1 MEAVYTLNEKQIEQL
16 HQLYQGESWSRH
28 RSLTE
33 TQHGVSG
40 SQICIGLVDT
50 ENNLV
55 AFTRVLTDFIFKALI
70 FDVIVSPKYRGDG
83 LGDLLVTLVKNHPDL
98 AQVKHFELYCL
109 SPLQPF
115 YKKHGFSLDVDHM
128 QLMRF
133 TRS

>member
-16 HQLYQGESWSRH
+16 HRLYQGESWSRH
-28 RSLTE
+28 RSLAE
-33 TQHGVSG
+33 TRRGVDG

-55 AFTRVLTDFIFKALI
+55 AFTRVLTDFIFKALV
-70 FDVIVSPKYRGDG
+70 FDVIVNPEYRGDG
-83 LGDLLVTLVKNHPDL
+83 LGDRLVALVKNHPDL

-109 SPLQPF
+109 PPLQPF

-133 TRS
+133 TRP